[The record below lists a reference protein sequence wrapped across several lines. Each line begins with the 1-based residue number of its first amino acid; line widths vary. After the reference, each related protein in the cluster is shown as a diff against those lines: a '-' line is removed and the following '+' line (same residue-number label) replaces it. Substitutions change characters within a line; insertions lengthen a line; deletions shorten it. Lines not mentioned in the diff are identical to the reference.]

1 MKFFL
6 DIEPPTA
13 TAQMKKVSIVNGRPV
28 FYEPAAV
35 KAAKK
40 VLLAALTE
48 HVPEGPLTGALLL
61 HAVWLYPAGKSHK
74 AGTWRVTR
82 PDTDNIEKL
91 LKDCMTKCGFW
102 KDDAQV
108 VKEIVEKRWSD
119 EPTGIQIEIVELGT
133 AAGNISVPATDL
145 PGGSPEGKAA
155 VSKASETADPEMIGT
170 AAGVEVRS

>member
-13 TAQMKKVSIVNGRPV
+13 TAQMKKVSIINGRPV

-35 KAAKK
+35 KQAKR
-40 VLLAALTE
+40 LLLGALAR
-48 HVPEGPLTGALLL
+48 HVPEKPFEGPLFL
-61 HAVWLYPAGKSHK
+61 HAAWLYPAGRSHK
-74 AGTWRVTR
+74 PGTWRVTR

-108 VKEIVEKRWSD
+108 VKETVEKRWTD
-119 EPTGIQIEIVELGT
+119 NGAGIEIEITEL
-133 AAGNISVPATDL
+133 
-145 PGGSPEGKAA
+145 
-155 VSKASETADPEMIGT
+155 
-170 AAGVEVRS
+170 EVTV

>member
-1 MKFFL
+1 
-6 DIEPPTA
+6 
-13 TAQMKKVSIVNGRPV
+13 MKKVSIIHGRPV
-28 FYEPAAV
+28 FYEPAPV

-40 VLLAALTE
+40 LLLHALIK
-48 HVPEGPLTGALLL
+48 HVPKKPLEGPLAL

-108 VKEIVEKRWSD
+108 VKETVEKRWSD
-119 EPTGIQIEIVELGT
+119 DPTGIEIEITEL
-133 AAGNISVPATDL
+133 
-145 PGGSPEGKAA
+145 
-155 VSKASETADPEMIGT
+155 
-170 AAGVEVRS
+170 EVDA